1 MITIFKFFIYL
12 LACLLLSALLLPI
25 SYPVFET
32 ISQVNPDRLLYRL
45 GLFFCLIGLPFFLK
59 NQNLLTRESFGFTKT
74 SRPTYLI
81 FFQSFFIGC
90 FILIGLIGFFIII
103 GVRVYVSPETFDIS
117 KILVILL
124 IALLSGI
131 AVGLIEEIFFRGV
144 MQTGARQTL
153 NFWSAAIMI
162 SLFYSMVH
170 FMRPSAPSSEDIS
183 LIESFSMLFN
193 GLNGFERIIENFD
206 RFIGLVVAGIF
217 LSMIRERMKSVLWA
231 IGIHAGWV
239 ATIKISKEFTILQN
253 EASANFLVGADG
265 IVGLASAI
273 WIAIIATTFWV
284 LTRTKDSS

>member
-217 LSMIRERMKSVLWA
+217 LSISVFLNFVCKS
-231 IGIHAGWV
+231 I
-239 ATIKISKEFTILQN
+239 IKS
-253 EASANFLVGADG
+253 NFGRPFL
-265 IVGLASAI
+265 SE
-273 WIAIIATTFWV
+273 
-284 LTRTKDSS
+284 